1 MIDLIDEVLSWP
13 NKIDIYFYAPGGG
26 GEFFTAL
33 CALSHIPTRHI
44 LTTKNLKKTESPTG
58 KITFKSQ
65 GYFDYEDI
73 LIDELGYNIFK
84 YSKFMV
90 DPNTRINYYKMVL
103 AHSFLNV
110 DKKYLEH
117 SMDIRG
123 GKNNLS
129 RKKEILKNTN
139 IILCTHWTDVLSKY
153 NAKNLQNK
161 TFGIPLFEEQKYWSV
176 INLNPHTDKGKDI
189 VHKYQS
195 DFHNIKNIDISNII
209 IDHPAFKN
217 IKLKFPFMDYMVEGN
232 FNGVKDYLENRYGP
246 DLDFDFIDQALINY
260 KKERI
265 DPYYEN
271 F

>member
-13 NKIDIYFYAPGGG
+13 NKIDIYFYAPGAG

-33 CALSHIPTRHI
+33 CALSHIPTKHI
-44 LTTKNLKKTESPTG
+44 LTIKNFKKTERITG

-65 GYFDYEDI
+65 NYFDYEDI
-73 LIDELGYNIFK
+73 FIDELGYDMFK

-110 DKKYLEH
+110 DKKYLENFT
-117 SMDIRG
+117 DISG
-123 GKNNLS
+123 GKKNLS

-139 IILCTHWTDVLSKY
+139 IVLCTHWFDVLREY
-153 NAKNLQNK
+153 YANAKNLQNK
-161 TFGIPLFEEQKYWSV
+161 TFGIPLFEKQKYWSV
-176 INLNPHTDKGKDI
+176 INLDPQTDKGKNL

-195 DFHNIKNIDISNII
+195 DFHNIKNIDISNIV

-217 IKLKFPFMDYMVEGN
+217 IKLKFPFMDYMVDAN
-232 FNGVKDYLENRYGP
+232 FNAVKDYLENRYGP
-246 DLDFDFIDQALINY
+246 DLDFDFIDKALINY
-260 KKERI
+260 KKIRI
-265 DPYYEN
+265 NPYL
-271 F
+271 